1 MNEDQ
6 LKIFISVIR
15 QYFEKVTGSRIEV
28 GVPFL
33 KDESS
38 NVLLAYTGVIGIS
51 GKMKGAIYITAN
63 EDLIAGLINYIAP
76 KKNPAQEDL
85 SSMIGELANTIAGNA
100 QKTLGPE
107 FHISTPIIFTKDNS
121 VASSSIIIK
130 APTFIFPL
138 KWEEREAF
146 LAVGLLSGG

>member
-1 MNEDQ
+1 VNEDQ
-6 LKIFISVIR
+6 LKIFISVMR

-38 NVLLAYTGVIGIS
+38 NVLLSYTGVIGIS
-51 GKMKGAIYITAN
+51 GKMKGAIYITAD
-63 EDLIAGLINYIAP
+63 EDLITELINYIAP
-76 KKNPAQEDL
+76 KKNLQKEDF

-107 FHISTPIIFTKDNS
+107 FHISIPIILTKDKS
-121 VASSSIIIK
+121 GTSSSIIIK

-138 KWEEREAF
+138 KWSEKDAF
-146 LAVGLLSGG
+146 LAVGLLSNG